1 MAPLSFA
8 FQAQHSP
15 SNLRD
20 RPSCRPDGGLSD
32 LPTPI
37 ELDELLAEI
46 REHERA
52 WPYPAPVSF
61 QVVVAAGTLMIA
73 GATVGLGLSLWR
85 ILQWLA

>member
-46 REHERA
+46 REHEGVA
-52 WPYPAPVSF
+52 VPAPASF

>member
-46 REHERA
+46 REHEGVA
-52 WPYPAPVSF
+52 VPAPVSF